1 MSIPAIAPSPVA
13 RLLLELEAR
22 KATGGLDVGGRRLV
36 LTEGAIVE
44 VRPHAEDAS
53 LGDFLI
59 ATGRLSEEQLETAKR
74 EASAKQKPLEASLR
88 HNDLVPVDV
97 LLETR
102 RALWLDRLVRGL
114 SSEENAGTQ
123 PGLLSPEPHPSPG
136 PAIGTLAFVLDAL
149 TRRAGF
155 AGDAER
161 VGRLAQAWFEWLDT
175 PQRERAAAWAD
186 LGEVTGAVFART
198 LFPRHP
204 AAPPR
209 IAALVRAGLA
219 RLSERRSQLPPPAPR
234 NPGFNAPA
242 PESRY
247 EGPITARRAFPEGL
261 KSARERRPLG
271 IVPVG
276 SWFPAPS
283 GALNDPLE
291 ALERRIAQLEQAGA
305 PPAERARAWLE
316 LAHGFRSH
324 FDSIDEAARASREA
338 VAADPSCL
346 PALELAAS
354 LCSAT
359 GRPDLAF
366 AYASGLAEAASDA
379 AVKAQ
384 VLVSVADY
392 ATRADRPGSAL
403 RALRHAAE
411 LRPED
416 PAFSERY
423 AHALLARGDLE
434 QALRVVLQAAQA
446 YRARRPEAARALLSW
461 AHGISPYDSAVVS
474 EFASALAADG
484 YGEAA
489 VTQLVRAARH
499 TQDARL
505 AQRLW
510 REAAVR
516 AEVCARPDLASDVLL
531 EANARSP
538 AADAAQRSALLDA
551 LAAAGATVELAVI
564 AGELAERASGPE
576 RAACLLRAVE
586 ARLELPGDPALA
598 LELCTQALA
607 AEPDNARALAFCAE
621 LADASSAWALGD
633 ALERALRAVPGAQT
647 LGLVEMFLGV
657 CVSTEQ
663 PLLEH
668 WAWSLWCEAG
678 GAGPNAE
685 QVEALESRLARHE
698 NDIQALRQALRE
710 AGSESDQ
717 CRIALQLGHCLR
729 SDPEQRARA
738 IKLYEKVREREP
750 DNLEAEAALESL
762 LRLEGHDAER
772 AELLRRRAARAG
784 AGAARAAAYL
794 ALIYHE
800 RARGELEPALS
811 AAQELVNGAA
821 KHREGLLLLQRLG
834 TALQAPALERDALS
848 RRIDAASDPRERAR
862 LLCLL
867 ARSYAEGGDPAE
879 AARRAELALAADPR
893 CAEAALMLIETH
905 DMLDPPRR
913 VAALRAARLV
923 LGDTPQLLRLLAQA
937 CFGTADARGQ
947 LEALETLLRLCPF
960 DPFPALGLAALR
972 ATGKDVHALSEA
984 VRSLLAPERRAD
996 GSAEIARLCLSRLWA
1011 LGERREAAELSICA
1025 ADALGETGG
1034 ELITWSLPYVREGDD
1049 ARLGRAVLER
1059 LVARAQGDS
1068 RRAEL
1073 RRLAHLC
1080 RTQGARTAEL
1090 RVYLRLLAV
1099 EPDDAEALER
1109 LSAIYAETR
1118 ELERLSA
1125 VLTLQLN
1132 AARDLAERREHLLSL
1147 ALVALEM
1154 AAEPG
1159 SVQELVRA
1167 ALEPEP
1173 DATGVRDVP
1182 LPELKRGVGLLL
1194 ASPAPR
1200 AAFDLLLELSEEAS
1214 PVRSRQLLE
1223 EAIHVAEQDLHD
1235 SELALRA
1242 ATLGLESHPF
1252 HVAFLLHFERLAL
1265 ELSDVATAREVYR
1278 HLADAALGMHGRRAV
1293 LYRASRF
1300 LERAGALEDALEMAE
1315 EAFML
1320 APSEGAI
1327 LAALAR
1333 YARATGAHEGL
1344 VRALLALAAEP
1355 MSNARRGELLSRAGG
1370 LCEDEL
1376 KDLTRA
1382 TQLHVQ
1388 AFEATHAEEHER
1400 IATAAV
1406 IRLAGEDPQAARDL
1420 ARGLRDA
1427 LTHTAKESLGETER
1441 ASALLS
1447 LAELALDLDAA
1458 AEDAASYAQAART
1471 ALESAPESAAPDY
1484 LERLKQRLER
1494 ALARLPQRK
1503 ERHSSVP
1510 AASPRTPPERM
1521 TAPGPKWSDPRRSQ
1535 AVYGYGRPSVR
1546 ETLRPVGLSAPPE
1559 TEAAASAPA
1568 ALLDTRGPAREQ
1580 NLTEPRAPA
1589 REHNLELGAARRTLR
1604 VEAGVA
1610 PLNHEE
1616 DNLVHALA
1624 GGQPD
1629 ALTRLHELP
1638 SSSIEH
1644 NAKLVAALLARARK
1658 LPLNLVCVRGLWT
1671 LAERAHRKDVRAVCT
1686 ELLSH
1691 VDPSIACTRT
1701 GRVPDPND
1709 DVTKAALLEAR
1720 DDGELGPAFT
1730 VLAHL
1735 FLGAGP
1741 LFRRPLASYGVSAS
1755 DFIAARDDSAY
1766 AEALRDVSIV
1776 LGVEHEAYL
1785 TPSGKDG
1792 IGVVATYPPSIIVGD
1807 GTARAPIALRFRI
1820 GTAFE
1825 RARPSSV
1832 LLSTLNA
1839 DAMATLLRAVNAAF
1853 GAADDRSASI
1863 DRDAAAM
1870 AAELWRTLPNGTQ
1883 KQISTILRAL
1893 TPTPSYETLIEQLRV
1908 RALRV
1913 GLITAGALDVALDN
1927 LELDAEPAAGRAP
1940 ATEAALTN
1948 ALAERPLLSRL
1959 LSFAL
1964 SDAYLALRS
1973 RESS

>member
-59 ATGRLSEEQLETAKR
+59 ATGRLTEEQLETAKR
-74 EASAKQKPLEASLR
+74 EASAKQKPLEAGLR

-114 SSEENAGTQ
+114 SAEESAGTQ
-123 PGLLSPEPHPSPG
+123 PGLLSPEPHASPG
-136 PAIGTLAFVLDAL
+136 PAIGTLGFVLDAL

-175 PQRERAAAWAD
+175 PQRERAASWAD

-219 RLSERRSQLPPPAPR
+219 RLGERRSQLPPPAPR
-234 NPGFNAPA
+234 NPGFAAPA
-242 PESRY
+242 PENRY
-247 EGPITARRAFPEGL
+247 EGPITARRAFPEALAAGTT
-261 KSARERRPLG
+261 RERRPFG

-276 SWFPAPS
+276 SWLPAPV
-283 GALNDPLE
+283 GPLNDPLE
-291 ALERRIAQLEQAGA
+291 TLERRIAQLEQAGA
-305 PPAERARAWLE
+305 PAAERAQAWLE
-316 LAHGFRSH
+316 LAHGFRHH
-324 FDSIDEAARASREA
+324 FESIDEAARASREA

-346 PALELAAS
+346 AALELAAS

-359 GRPDLAF
+359 ARPDLAF
-366 AYASGLAEAASDA
+366 AYASGLAEASSESA
-379 AVKAQ
+379 AKALA
-384 VLVSVADY
+384 LVSVADY
-392 ATRADRPGSAL
+392 AVRADRPGSAL

-416 PAFSERY
+416 PSFSERY
-423 AHALLARGDLE
+423 AHALLARGDIE
-434 QALRVVLQAAQA
+434 QALRVVLQTAQG

-461 AHGISPYDSAVVS
+461 AHGISPYDSGIVS
-474 EFASALAADG
+474 EFASALAAEG

-489 VTQLVRAARH
+489 VMQLVRAARH
-499 TQDARL
+499 TPDARL
-505 AQRLW
+505 ALRLW

-516 AEVCARPDLASDVLL
+516 AEVCARPDLAADVLL
-531 EANARSP
+531 EANARAP
-538 AADAAQRSALLDA
+538 APDAAQIAALLDA

-564 AGELAERASGPE
+564 AAEFAERSNGPE

-598 LELCTQALA
+598 LELCTQALSA
-607 AEPDNARALAFCAE
+607 DPDNARALSCCQE
-621 LADASSAWALGD
+621 LAEACSSWALSD
-633 ALERALRAVPGAQT
+633 ALERALRSPPGNQA
-647 LGLVEMFLGV
+647 LNLIEAFLGV
-657 CVSTEQ
+657 CVTGEQ
-663 PLLEH
+663 PQLEH
-668 WAWSLWCEAG
+668 WAWSLWCAAG

-685 QVEALESRLARHE
+685 QLEALEARLARHE
-698 NDIQALRQALRE
+698 QDIQTLRQALRE
-710 AGSESDQ
+710 APSETDQ

-729 SDPEQRARA
+729 SAPEQRERA
-738 IKLYEKVREREP
+738 AKLYEKVLEREP

-762 LRLEGHDAER
+762 WRLEDKHAER
-772 AELLRRRAARAG
+772 AALLRRRAERAA
-784 AGAARAAAYL
+784 AGAARATAQL
-794 ALIYHE
+794 ALIYHD
-800 RARGELEPALS
+800 RARGELESALGV
-811 AAQELVNGAA
+811 AQELVSGAS
-821 KHREGLLLLQRLG
+821 KHREGLLLLQRLAN
-834 TALQAPALERDALS
+834 ALQAPALERDALG
-848 RRIDAASDPRERAR
+848 RRIEAAADPRERAR
-862 LLCLL
+862 LSCLL
-867 ARSYAEGGDPAE
+867 ARSYADGGDPAE
-879 AARRAELALAADPR
+879 AVHRAELALSADPR
-893 CAEAALMLIETH
+893 SAEAALLLIELNEL
-905 DMLDPPRR
+905 LDPMRR

-972 ATGKDVHALSEA
+972 ATGKDVHALSES
-984 VRSLLAPERRAD
+984 VRTLLAPERRAE
-996 GSAEIARLCLSRLWA
+996 GSAEIARMCLARLWV
-1011 LGERREAAELSICA
+1011 LGERREAAELAIAA
-1025 ADALGETGG
+1025 ADALGEAGG
-1034 ELITWSLPYVREGDD
+1034 ELIAWSLPYVRERDD
-1049 ARLGRAVLER
+1049 PRLGRAVLER
-1059 LVARAQGDS
+1059 LVARAKGDS

-1080 RTQGARTAEL
+1080 RAQGARTAEL

-1099 EPDDAEALER
+1099 EPDDSEALDR
-1109 LSAIYAETR
+1109 LSVIYAETR
-1118 ELERLSA
+1118 ELERLGS
-1125 VLTLQLN
+1125 VLTLRLN
-1132 AARDLAERREHLLSL
+1132 AAQERAQRREHLLSL
-1147 ALVALEM
+1147 ALVALET

-1167 ALEPEP
+1167 ALAP
-1173 DATGVRDVP
+1173 DGDAEDARDVP
-1182 LPELKRGVGLLL
+1182 LAELRRGIGLLL
-1194 ASPAPR
+1194 ASPTPR
-1200 AAFDLLLELSEEAS
+1200 AAFDLLLELSEDAT
-1214 PVRSRQLLE
+1214 PVRSRQLIE
-1223 EAIHVAEQDLHD
+1223 EAVHLAEQDLHD

-1252 HVAFLLHFERLAL
+1252 HIPFLLHFERLAL
-1265 ELSDVATAREVYR
+1265 ELTDVATAREVYR

-1300 LERAGALEDALEMAE
+1300 LERAGALEDALATAE

-1320 APSEGAI
+1320 LPSEGAV

-1333 YARATGAHEGL
+1333 YARATGAYQGL
-1344 VRALLALAAEP
+1344 VRALVALAAEP
-1355 MSNARRGELLSRAGG
+1355 MASARRGELLSRAGG

-1376 KDLTRA
+1376 KDLARA
-1382 TQLHVQ
+1382 SLLYVQ
-1388 AFEATHAEEHER
+1388 AFEATRAEEHER
-1400 IATAAV
+1400 IATATV
-1406 IRLAGEDPQAARDL
+1406 TRLAGDDPEAAREL
-1420 ARGLRDA
+1420 TRSLRDA
-1427 LTHTAKESLGETER
+1427 LTNKAKAAPAEADR
-1441 ASALLS
+1441 ACALLS
-1447 LAELALDLDAA
+1447 LAELALDVDAA
-1458 AEDAASYAQAART
+1458 PEEAAGYAQAARS
-1471 ALESAPESAAPDY
+1471 ALESATQAIGAEVAD
-1484 LERLKQRLER
+1484 RLKQRLER
-1494 ALARLPQRK
+1494 VAARLPQRR
-1503 ERHSSVP
+1503 EPRQASSP
-1510 AASPRTPPERM
+1510 TASLRPPPER
-1521 TAPGPKWSDPRRSQ
+1521 TSVPGPKWSDPRRSH
-1535 AVYGYGRPSVR
+1535 AGYGHGRPSAR
-1546 ETLRPVGLSAPPE
+1546 ETLRPIGLSAPPE
-1559 TEAAASAPA
+1559 AESAPA
-1568 ALLDTRGPAREQ
+1568 TPPALVEA
-1580 NLTEPRAPA
+1580 
-1589 REHNLELGAARRTLR
+1589 HGAAREPSLESGGTRRSLR

-1610 PLNHEE
+1610 PLTHEE
-1616 DNLVHALA
+1616 DALLQALA
-1624 GGQPD
+1624 SGQPD
-1629 ALTRLHELP
+1629 ALARLSELP
-1638 SSSIEH
+1638 STSIEQD
-1644 NAKLVAALLARARK
+1644 AKLVAALLSRART
-1658 LPLNLVCVRGLWT
+1658 LPLNLVCVRGLWM
-1671 LAERAHRKDVRAVCT
+1671 LSERGHRKDVRAVCA

-1720 DDGELGPAFT
+1720 DDAELGPFFT

-1820 GTAFE
+1820 GCAFE

-1832 LLSTLNA
+1832 LLSTLNPE
-1839 DAMATLLRAVNAAF
+1839 AMATLLRAVNAAF

-1883 KQISTILRAL
+1883 KQISNILRAAPL
-1893 TPTPSYETLIEQLRV
+1893 APSHETLIEQLRV

-1927 LELDAEPAAGRAP
+1927 LELDAEPTGARAP
-1940 ATEAALTN
+1940 ATEAALTS
-1948 ALAERPLLSRL
+1948 ALAQRPLLARL
-1959 LSFAL
+1959 LAFAL